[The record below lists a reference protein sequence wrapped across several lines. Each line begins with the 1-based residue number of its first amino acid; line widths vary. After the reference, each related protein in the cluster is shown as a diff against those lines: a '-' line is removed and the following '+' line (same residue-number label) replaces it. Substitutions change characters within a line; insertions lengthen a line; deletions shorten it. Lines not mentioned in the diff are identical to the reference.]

1 MDEGRITVR
10 DLAPAD
16 VAALKDEAAELGV
29 SLNRLAAETLH
40 RRART
45 ARNRR
50 LLRAVGTAGHD
61 PVEVDAVAEVRALR
75 EGRDERAAELA
86 DDREASR

>member
-10 DLAPAD
+10 DLDPAD
-16 VAALKDEAAELGV
+16 VAALKAEAAELGT

-50 LLRAVGTAGHD
+50 LLRAVATAGHA
-61 PVEVDAVAEVRALR
+61 VEVDAVAEVRALR